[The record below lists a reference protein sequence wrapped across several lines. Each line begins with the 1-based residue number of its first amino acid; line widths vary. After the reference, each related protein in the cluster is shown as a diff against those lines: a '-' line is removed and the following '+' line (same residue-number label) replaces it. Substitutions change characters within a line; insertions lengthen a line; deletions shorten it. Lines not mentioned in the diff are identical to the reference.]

1 MSILNRI
8 FRGAAR
14 GAASEASRGGRRG
27 AGRAPAARGRRG
39 GTGGLMSTAKRF
51 LRRA

>member
-14 GAASEASRGGRRG
+14 GAATEASRGGRRG
-27 AGRAPAARGRRG
+27 AGRAAPRAGRG
-39 GTGGLMSTAKRF
+39 GAGGLMSTAKRF
-51 LRRA
+51 LRRV

>member
-14 GAASEASRGGRRG
+14 GAASEATGGGRRG
-27 AGRAPAARGRRG
+27 AGRAPAGGRRSG
-39 GTGGLMSTAKRF
+39 GGGLMRTAKRF